1 MFSINAA
8 VVNELQKVIS
18 QVVGNPDFY
27 STMLRRSNI
36 DRLEKLN
43 DAFEI
48 FLAAEE
54 SWADCAHD
62 EPDTNIILGME

>member
-8 VVNELQKVIS
+8 EVNELQKIIS
-18 QVVGNPDFY
+18 QVVENPDFY

-43 DAFEI
+43 DAFES

>member
-8 VVNELQKVIS
+8 EVNELQKIIS

-27 STMLRRSNI
+27 SIMLRKSNI
-36 DRLEKLN
+36 DRLKNLN
-43 DAFEI
+43 EAFEI

>member
-1 MFSINAA
+1 MFSINGAE
-8 VVNELQKVIS
+8 VNELHRLLDRILVHR
-18 QVVGNPDFY
+18 DFY
-27 STMLRRSNI
+27 SILLSRSNI

-43 DAFEI
+43 EHFES

-54 SWADCAHD
+54 SWADCAND

>member
-8 VVNELQKVIS
+8 EVNELQKIIS
-18 QVVGNPDFY
+18 KVVGNPDFY

-43 DAFEI
+43 DAFEA

>member
-8 VVNELQKVIS
+8 EVNELQKIIS

-43 DAFEI
+43 DAFES
-48 FLAAEE
+48 FLTAEE